1 MAKVCNRM
9 NLYWG
14 VCPVR
19 QQQQCSTEDMV
30 TTAETQLLRSNHVEN
45 GDVMG
50 VVAGTQM
57 STGSTN
63 FMRLHVVEPASKST
77 EKLRKASKKR
87 KL

>member
-1 MAKVCNRM
+1 M

-14 VCPVR
+14 VCPMR
-19 QQQQCSTEDMV
+19 QQQQCSTEDMT
-30 TTAETQLLRSNHVEN
+30 TTAETQLHRGKHVEN

-63 FMRLHVVEPASKST
+63 FMRLHVVTRE
-77 EKLRKASKKR
+77 EERKALRRKR
-87 KL
+87 GGKA